1 MISTDRDAQST
12 CAEPADSKFASACKA
27 IKDLDLLVRAL
38 LTSLPAAKPWQRQ
51 LRAHLGEADRLMQ
64 VLRLT
69 IAMDRGAQEIARAAE
84 DLLAALRAANAYAG
98 AGRTD
103 QGTKTAV
110 QLGFGLANK
119 VYALVGEARAR

>member
-1 MISTDRDAQST
+1 
-12 CAEPADSKFASACKA
+12 
-27 IKDLDLLVRAL
+27 
-38 LTSLPAAKPWQRQ
+38 
-51 LRAHLGEADRLMQ
+51 MQ